1 MSRLIDTLAADAPA
15 ALAAINTARAAVQ
28 GRVWNLAGTD
38 APDHQATASDPLII
52 DLDATLITAHSEKD
66 WQQRLSS
73 VVSVTTRSERGL
85 TTAPVAPANP
95 SRCSS
100 GKATPGRTP
109 PLITSRSPRPHCGD
123 CRPPTR
129 LGDQGRRS
137 SSAPMAPAAPNEF
150 LNWLTTQRLTYS
162 VGFTLTLDMAAK
174 LETIPT
180 SA

>member
-95 SRCSS
+95 SRCCSE
-100 GKATPGRTP
+100 KATQARTRP
-109 PLITSRSPRPHCGD
+109 SITTRPAKPRYGN
-123 CRPPTR
+123 CRPPVPTEP
-129 LGDQGRRS
+129 GRKVLIRTDG
-137 SSAPMAPAAPNEF
+137 AGGTPEF
-150 LNWLTTQRLTYS
+150 LNCLT
-162 VGFTLTLDMAAK
+162 
-174 LETIPT
+174 P
-180 SA
+180 